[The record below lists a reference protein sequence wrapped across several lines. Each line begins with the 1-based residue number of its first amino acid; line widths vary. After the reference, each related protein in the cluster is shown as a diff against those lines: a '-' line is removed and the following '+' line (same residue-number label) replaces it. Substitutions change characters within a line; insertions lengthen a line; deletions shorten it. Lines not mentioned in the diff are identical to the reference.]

1 LVCEV
6 PAPRPAAAERT
17 CSTSREVERRQG
29 AAPLLHDER
38 YGFSQSQPTGRFG
51 RNQPRLPGHPIRTF
65 GEWLDVCL
73 RARVSYV
80 ELRPTGAERSS
91 ALQHRLALLVL
102 ERQKLREREA
112 SRFVLEQNRLDIVQ
126 AQQELAQALVSEHTA
141 PSAA

>member
-1 LVCEV
+1 
-6 PAPRPAAAERT
+6 
-17 CSTSREVERRQG
+17 
-29 AAPLLHDER
+29 
-38 YGFSQSQPTGRFG
+38 
-51 RNQPRLPGHPIRTF
+51 
-65 GEWLDVCL
+65 
-73 RARVSYV
+73 VSYV

-102 ERQKLREREA
+102 ERQKLREGEA